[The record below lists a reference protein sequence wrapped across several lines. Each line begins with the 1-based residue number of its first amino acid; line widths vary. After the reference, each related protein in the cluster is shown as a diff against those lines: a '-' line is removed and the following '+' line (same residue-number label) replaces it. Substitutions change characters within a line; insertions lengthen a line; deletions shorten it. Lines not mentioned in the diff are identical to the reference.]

1 TDTESPKGWTQ
12 WQPSTSF
19 SGTDLMTYDV
29 VRRNIL
35 YFTPQTDDAGNSIAS
50 QTWVWD
56 AGTAAW
62 IQKAPL
68 TNPKLSSAALAFD
81 EARGTAVLFGGV
93 FYNQR
98 PNGIGGL

>member
-1 TDTESPKGWTQ
+1 
-12 WQPSTSF
+12 
-19 SGTDLMTYDV
+19 M
-29 VRRNIL
+29 
-35 YFTPQTDDAGNSIAS
+35 
-50 QTWVWD
+50 WD

-98 PNGIGGL
+98 QNGIGGLAHVVNSTWIWNGLDWKVVESAAGPSARTASR